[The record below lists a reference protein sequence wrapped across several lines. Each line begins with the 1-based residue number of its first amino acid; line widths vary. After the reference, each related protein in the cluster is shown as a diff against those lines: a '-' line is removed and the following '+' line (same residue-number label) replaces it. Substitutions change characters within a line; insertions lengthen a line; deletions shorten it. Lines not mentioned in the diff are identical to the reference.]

1 MCQCERLC
9 GCAGFVRSE
18 SAQIANPCSAVGTS
32 SGRHVVR
39 GAFRPYSPLHASP
52 PTAAGVTRRREEA
65 HETARDREIS
75 VPEEEVLD
83 ILMTDRVNGARAR
96 AGSGSQMGP
105 NGAGPAPKNL
115 DWSCAWW
122 SVANEEFGMLTGCR
136 TELTRGFR
144 FDEPGGWGFRPGQ

>member
-1 MCQCERLC
+1 MSVRAC

-39 GAFRPYSPLHASP
+39 GALQALQPLARV
-52 PTAAGVTRRREEA
+52 PTDSGGGEGLEGGERSTTRQSEGN
-65 HETARDREIS
+65 REIS

-83 ILMTDRVNGARAR
+83 SLVTDRVKDARAR

-105 NGAGPAPKNL
+105 NGAGPAP
-115 DWSCAWW
+115 
-122 SVANEEFGMLTGCR
+122 E
-136 TELTRGFR
+136 
-144 FDEPGGWGFRPGQ
+144 